1 LNKELMKGSIDILL
15 LLLIAKEDL
24 YGYEI
29 AKRLKEK
36 SNHLYNIGE
45 GTLYPALQRMEKKG
59 LIRSY
64 WGDSDGGGR
73 RKYYS
78 ITDEGK
84 KQLAKRLDEW
94 DALSKLVNSCKEG
107 LVWAN
112 LMITLTQS

>member
-1 LNKELMKGSIDILL
+1 MKGSIDILL

-36 SNHLYNIGE
+36 SDYLYNIGE

-59 LIRSY
+59 LIKSY
-64 WGDSDGGGR
+64 WGDSDAGGR

-84 KQLAKRLDEW
+84 KQLSKRLSEW
-94 DALSKLVNSCKEG
+94 DMLSKLVNACKEG
-107 LVWAN
+107 LLCTN
-112 LMITLTQS
+112 LMITSTEF